1 MACYRR
7 SELTGL
13 WEEEFGRI
21 LKADR
26 AGEPKE
32 VEWASLHLF
41 CWENR
46 LVEFRGV
53 DTQNY

>member
-21 LKADR
+21 LKADG